1 MKKNALAFLGVR
13 AEEQTQVLLMLTTGF
28 FIGIFIA
35 TYQVTAESLFLNKL
49 SDQLDKAFLIS
60 GVLGIV
66 STIIFSFFQNRIRFV
81 TLTIAS
87 IVLIVLATF
96 GLYYFYHNSN
106 ENIQNG
112 TLFLMYCL
120 IGPMTAILL
129 LCYWGIFGR
138 LFNFKQSKRIIG
150 WIDTGQLIAIILANF
165 LIPFTTNLFPD
176 TSNYLMVCN
185 ISIIGSLICL
195 IIITIK
201 YDLARLSADPG
212 IRAETKFSKIFKDRY
227 IVLLS
232 VFLIISMITFSFNQF
247 TFQTLLNKQYP
258 NQRDLTNFLAFFN
271 GAIYALSLLMQ
282 LFVNDR
288 IMSTYGIRIS
298 LFALPAVVAL
308 LSVGALIT
316 GGLFGYSIDANPQ
329 TYIYFFLF
337 VAVTRLFNS
346 MIKDSLE
353 NPVYKLLFIPL
364 DNRFRFGI
372 QTKVEGVVN
381 ESGRFIAGIFI
392 FLFALVPFFKIIWVP
407 VIVLGL
413 ILAYFK
419 VIQNLYQEYKNK
431 IRLKL
436 EHGDGFQEKLE
447 VGYSEITSR
456 LENHLANSDPTKAV
470 FSFKLLEKIDPSK
483 TSVWVNALMKNEA
496 ENTKEYAQK
505 KMNELK
511 GLSVSDNYVIR
522 LDKSIADSVKK
533 NVLSKTDLELI
544 LNSGGDVQKAR
555 IQRLARSQ
563 NANDRHYSAE
573 LLLHSQN
580 RENIS
585 FLIELLNDNEPK
597 VRSVAIKTAIKKYDN
612 EVIASLIE
620 NLGNVTHSNEAM
632 NALILIGDSALPLV
646 DNSFYRSGQ
655 STQTMLRLVQII
667 GAIGGQRAKDF
678 LWNKIDYPDKVIV
691 SEVLLALGESGFK
704 AGLSQISRIKY
715 AIESDIADITWN
727 LGAIQEI
734 EESDD
739 STVVKRAL
747 DREIQNDIEHI
758 YMLLAMLYDTRS
770 IQLVKEN
777 IESGTAE
784 GVTYA
789 VELLDVFLSEQL
801 KQRVIP
807 VLDDLSISEKIK
819 RLEIFYPRVQLN
831 KKLVLK
837 FLINRDFM
845 QSNRWT
851 KAAVLYLIGSQRIEE
866 FTMDLI
872 AQLFNP
878 DMLICETAAWALHKI
893 NPDLYN
899 SNVVRLGEDIKRSL
913 DNSILD
919 KAEKSTLMY
928 YDKVLFFQRSTL
940 FEGMAGLTLSYL
952 ADLSKTI
959 MLPEGQVLVID
970 EEQSNDFYI
979 VYSGELDHYDKNQ
992 SITNYQQGHFVGER
1006 LSVSGFVNSNILK
1019 AKTDCILLNFNKD
1032 RFYELMANHIK
1043 LANKVL
1049 ENI

>member
-13 AEEQTQVLLMLTTGF
+13 QEEQVQVYLMLATGF

-35 TYQVTAESLFLNKL
+35 TYQVTAESLFLNRL

-66 STIIFSFFQNRIRFV
+66 ATIIFSFFQNRIKFV
-81 TLTIAS
+81 TLTIFS
-87 IVLIVLATF
+87 IVLIVIATF
-96 GLYYFYHNSN
+96 ALHYLYHNSN
-106 ENIQNG
+106 ENIQNS
-112 TLFLMYCL
+112 TLFIMYCL

-165 LIPFTTNLFPD
+165 IIPFTSGLFPD
-176 TSNYLMVCN
+176 TSNYLIICN
-185 ISIIGSLICL
+185 ISIVGSLICL
-195 IIITIK
+195 LIIAVK
-201 YDLARLSADPG
+201 FDLARLSFDPA
-212 IRAETKFSKIFKDRY
+212 IRKETKFAKIFKDKY

-258 NQRDLTNFLAFFN
+258 DQRDLTNFLAFFN
-271 GAIYALSLLMQ
+271 GTIYALSLLMQ

-298 LFALPAVVAL
+298 LFILPTVVAL
-308 LSVGALIT
+308 LSVGALLT
-316 GGLFGYSIDANPQ
+316 GGFLGYDASASPQ

-337 VAVTRLFNS
+337 VSVTRLFNS

-364 DNRFRFGI
+364 DSRFRFGI

-392 FLFALVPFFKIIWVP
+392 FLFSLAPFFKIIWIP

-413 ILAYFK
+413 IIAYFR
-419 VIQNLYQEYKNK
+419 VIQNLYQEYKTK
-431 IRLKL
+431 IRSKL
-436 EHGDGFQEKLE
+436 EHTDAQQEKLE
-447 VGYSEITSR
+447 VGYADITAKLQTLLLGMDS
-456 LENHLANSDPTKAV
+456 TKAV

-483 TSVWVNALMKNEA
+483 TSVWINTLMKCDA
-496 ENTKEYAQK
+496 EDTREYAQRR
-505 KMNELK
+505 MNELK

-522 LDKSIADSVKK
+522 LDKNKITKDEK
-533 NVLSKTDLELI
+533 NILSKVDLDLI

-563 NANDRHYSAE
+563 DANDRHYCAE

-585 FLIELLNDNEPK
+585 FLIELLNDPDQK
-597 VRSVAIKTAIKKYDN
+597 VRSVAIKTATKKFDN

-620 NLGNVTHSNEAM
+620 NLGIENHTNEAT
-632 NALILIGDSALPLV
+632 NALILIGEPALNLL

-655 STQTMLRLVQII
+655 NSQIMLRLVQII
-667 GAIGGQRAKDF
+667 GAVGGQRAKEM

-704 AGLSQISRIKY
+704 AGMSQVSRIKY

-727 LGAIQEI
+727 LGAV
-734 EESDD
+734 EEVGDTGESA
-739 STVVKRAL
+739 VVRRAL
-747 DREIQNDIEHI
+747 NREISNDMEHI

-770 IQLVKEN
+770 IQLVREN

-784 GVTYA
+784 GVSYA

-801 KQRVIP
+801 KQQVIP
-807 VLDDLSISEKIK
+807 VLDDLTVSEKIK
-819 RLEIFYPRVQLN
+819 RLEIFYPRVHLD

-837 FLINRDFM
+837 FLINREFT

-851 KAAVLYLIGSQRIEE
+851 KAAVLHQIGAQKIEA
-866 FTMDLI
+866 FTLDLI

-878 DMLICETAAWALHKI
+878 DLLIRETAAWSLHQI
-893 NPDLYN
+893 NPEFYT
-899 SNVVRLGEDIKRSL
+899 SNVVRLGDDIRRSL
-913 DNSILD
+913 DYAILD
-919 KAEKSTLMY
+919 KGNRSTILQ
-928 YDKVLFFQRSTL
+928 YDKVLFFQNIPL
-940 FEGMAGLTLSYL
+940 LDGMAGLTLSYL
-952 ADLSKTI
+952 ADISKTF
-959 MLPEGQVLVID
+959 MLSEEQILSID
-970 EEQSNDFYI
+970 EKQNNDFYI
-979 VYSGELDHYDKNQ
+979 VFKGEVEYYEKNELAANY
-992 SITNYQQGHFVGER
+992 ITGQFIGER
-1006 LSVSGFVNSNILK
+1006 LAAPGYVNSSMIK
-1019 AKTDCILLNFNKD
+1019 AKNDVTLLKFNKD
-1032 RFYELMANHIK
+1032 RFYELASNHVK
-1043 LANKVL
+1043 LANKIL
-1049 ENI
+1049 EYI

>member
-1 MKKNALAFLGVR
+1 MKKNALAFLGVKDD
-13 AEEQTQVLLMLTTGF
+13 EQTQVLLMLATGF

-66 STIIFSFFQNRIRFV
+66 STLIFSFFQDRIRFV

-87 IVLIVLATF
+87 IVLIVVATF
-96 GLYYFYHNSN
+96 GLYYFYHNSD

-112 TLFLMYCL
+112 TLFIMYCL

-165 LIPFTTNLFPD
+165 LIPFTTNFFPD

-185 ISIIGSLICL
+185 ISIMGSLICL
-195 IIITIK
+195 VIIAIK
-201 YDLARLSADPG
+201 FNLASLRSDSG
-212 IRAETKFSKIFKDRY
+212 MREETKFAKIFKDRY

-232 VFLIISMITFSFNQF
+232 VFLVISMVTFSFNQF

-258 NQRDLTNFLAFFN
+258 DQRDLTNFLAFFN
-271 GAIYALSLLMQ
+271 GAIYALSLFMQ

-298 LFALPAVVAL
+298 LFVLPAVVAL
-308 LSVGALIT
+308 LSIGSLLT
-316 GGLFGYSIDANPQ
+316 GSLFGYSIDTNPL

-364 DNRFRFGI
+364 DSRYRFGI

-381 ESGRFIAGIFI
+381 ESGRFIAGVFI

-413 ILAYFK
+413 ILTYFK

-436 EHGDGFQEKLE
+436 EHGDSKQEKLE
-447 VGYSEITSR
+447 VGYSEITNR
-456 LENHLANSDPTKAV
+456 LENQLANSDTTKAV

-483 TSVWVNALMKNEA
+483 AAVWINTLMKSEIA
-496 ENTKEYAQK
+496 DTKEYAQK

-522 LDKSIADSVKK
+522 FDKNKTEGGEK

-544 LNSGGDVQKAR
+544 FNSGGDVQKAR

-573 LLLHSQN
+573 LMLHSQN
-580 RENIS
+580 KENIS

-632 NALILIGDSALPLV
+632 NALILIGDSVLPLV

-655 STQTMLRLVQII
+655 NSQIMLRLVQII
-667 GAIGGQRAKDF
+667 GAIGGQRAKDL

-704 AGLSQISRIKY
+704 AGLSQVSRIKY

-734 EESDD
+734 EESED
-739 STVVKRAL
+739 SEVVRRAL
-747 DREIQNDIEHI
+747 NREIQNDIEHI

-777 IESGTAE
+777 IESGTTE

-837 FLINRDFM
+837 FLINRDFT

-851 KAAVLYLIGSQRIEE
+851 KAAVLYLIGRQGIEE

-878 DMLICETAAWALHKI
+878 DMLIRETAAWALHKI

-899 SNVVRLGEDIKRSL
+899 SNVGRLGHDLKRSL
-913 DNSILD
+913 DNAILD

-928 YDKVLFFQRSTL
+928 YDKVLFFQHSAL

-952 ADLSKTI
+952 ADLSTTV
-959 MLPEGQVLVID
+959 MLREGQVLIID
-970 EEQSNDFYI
+970 EALNNDFYI
-979 VYSGELDHYDKNQ
+979 VYNGEVDHYDKNQ
-992 SITNYQQGHFVGER
+992 SVTNYQQGQFVGER
-1006 LSVSGFVNSNILK
+1006 VSVSGFVNSNILK
-1019 AKTDCILLNFNKD
+1019 AKTDSTLLKFNKD

-1049 ENI
+1049 EYI

>member
-66 STIIFSFFQNRIRFV
+66 STIIFSYFQNRIRFV

-106 ENIQNG
+106 ESIQKG

-150 WIDTGQLIAIILANF
+150 WIDTGQLIAIIIANF

-185 ISIIGSLICL
+185 ISITGSLICL
-195 IIITIK
+195 VIIAIK
-201 YDLARLSADPG
+201 FDLARLSTDPS

-232 VFLIISMITFSFNQF
+232 VFLIISMVTFSFNQF

-258 NQRDLTNFLAFFN
+258 DQRDLTNFLAFFN

-308 LSVGALIT
+308 LSVGAILT
-316 GGLFGYSIDANPQ
+316 GGLFGYSIETSPQ

-364 DNRFRFGI
+364 DSRYRFGI

-392 FLFALVPFFKIIWVP
+392 FLFALAPFFKIIWVP

-413 ILAYFK
+413 ILAYFR

-436 EHGDGFQEKLE
+436 EHGDGQQEKLE
-447 VGYSEITSR
+447 VGYSEITTR
-456 LENHLANSDPTKAV
+456 LEEQLTNVDPTKAV

-483 TSVWVNALMKNEA
+483 TSVWINKLMKNEA

-522 LDKSIADSVKK
+522 LDKSKANGENK

-544 LNSGGDVQKAR
+544 FNSGGDVQKAR

-563 NANDRHYSAE
+563 NANDRLYSAE

-632 NALILIGDSALPLV
+632 NALILIGESALQLV

-655 STQTMLRLVQII
+655 NPQSMLRLVQII
-667 GAIGGQRAKDF
+667 GAIGGPRAKDL

-704 AGLSQISRIKY
+704 AGMSQVSRIKY

-734 EESDD
+734 EETDD
-739 STVVKRAL
+739 SAVVLRAL
-747 DREIQNDIEHI
+747 NREIQNDIEHI

-837 FLINRDFM
+837 FLINREFT

-851 KAAVLYLIGSQRIEE
+851 KAVVLYLIGTQRIEE
-866 FTMDLI
+866 FIMDLV
-872 AQLFNP
+872 AHLFNP
-878 DMLICETAAWALHKI
+878 DMLIRETAAWALHKI
-893 NPDLYN
+893 NPQLYY
-899 SNVVRLGEDIKRSL
+899 SNVVRLGADLKRSL
-913 DNSILD
+913 DHSILD

-928 YDKVLFFQRSTL
+928 YDKVLFFQRSAL

-952 ADLSKTI
+952 ADLSMTI
-959 MLPEGQVLVID
+959 MMKEGQVLVID
-970 EEQSNDFYI
+970 EEQSNEFYI
-979 VYSGELDHYDKNQ
+979 VYSGEVDHYDKNQ
-992 SITNYQQGHFVGER
+992 SVTSYQQGQFVGER
-1006 LSVSGFVNSNILK
+1006 LSVSGFVNSNLLK
-1019 AKTDCILLNFNKD
+1019 AKTDTILLKFNKD

-1049 ENI
+1049 EYI

>member
-13 AEEQTQVLLMLTTGF
+13 PEEQAQVYLMLATGF

-49 SDQLDKAFLIS
+49 SNQLDKAFLIS
-60 GVLGIV
+60 GALGIV
-66 STIIFSFFQNRIRFV
+66 STIIFSFFQNRIKFV
-81 TLTIAS
+81 TLTIFS
-87 IVLIVLATF
+87 IFLIVIATF
-96 GLYYFYHNSN
+96 LLYYLYHNSN

-112 TLFLMYCL
+112 TLFIMYCL

-165 LIPFTTNLFPD
+165 LIPFSSSLFPD
-176 TSNYLMVCN
+176 TSNYLIVCN
-185 ISIIGSLICL
+185 LSIVGSLICL
-195 IIITIK
+195 IIIALK
-201 YDLARLSADPG
+201 FDLARLSADPA
-212 IRAETKFSKIFKDRY
+212 IRKETRFSNIFKDKY

-271 GAIYALSLLMQ
+271 GAIYGLSLLMQ

-298 LFALPAVVAL
+298 LLVLPVVVAL
-308 LSVGALIT
+308 LSVGSLLT
-316 GGLFGYSIDANPQ
+316 GGFFGYDINTNPQ

-364 DNRFRFGI
+364 DSRYRFGI

-381 ESGRFIAGIFI
+381 ESGRFIAGVFI
-392 FLFALVPFFKIIWVP
+392 FLFALAPFFSIIWIP

-413 ILAYFK
+413 IIAYFR
-419 VIQNLYQEYKNK
+419 VVQNLYQEYKNK
-431 IRLKL
+431 IRAKL
-436 EHGDGFQEKLE
+436 EHKDAQQEKLE
-447 VGYSEITSR
+447 VGYANVTTK
-456 LENHLANSDPTKAV
+456 LQTHLSGEDSTKAV

-483 TSVWVNALMKNEA
+483 LSVWVNALMKCEA
-496 ENTKEYAQK
+496 ADTREYAQRR
-505 KMNELK
+505 MNQLK

-522 LDKSIADSVKK
+522 LDKSKIANDEK
-533 NVLSKTDLELI
+533 NVLSKIDLDLV

-563 NANDRHYSAE
+563 DANDRHYCAE

-585 FLIELLNDNEPK
+585 FLIELLNDNEQK
-597 VRSVAIKTAIKKYDN
+597 VRSVAIKTAVKKFDN

-620 NLGNVTHSNEAM
+620 NLGIENYASEAA
-632 NALILIGDSALPLV
+632 NALTLIGEPALNLL
-646 DNSFYRSGQ
+646 DNSFYRAGQ
-655 STQTMLRLVQII
+655 YSQIMLRLVQII
-667 GAIGGQRAKDF
+667 GDIGGPKAKEM

-704 AGLSQISRIKY
+704 AGMSQVSRIKY
-715 AIESDIADITWN
+715 SIESDIADITWN
-727 LGAIQEI
+727 LGAIQEAEET
-734 EESDD
+734 EESAA
-739 STVVKRAL
+739 VRRAL
-747 DREIQNDIEHI
+747 NREILNDIEHI

-807 VLDDLSISEKIK
+807 VLDDLTISEKIK
-819 RLEIFYPRVQLN
+819 RLEIFYPRVQLD

-837 FLINRDFM
+837 FLINREFT

-851 KAAVLYLIGSQRIEE
+851 KATVLHQIGAQKHEE
-866 FTMDLI
+866 FIMDLI

-878 DMLICETAAWALHKI
+878 DLLIRETAAWSLHQI
-893 NPDLYN
+893 NPESYKL
-899 SNVVRLGEDIKRSL
+899 NVVRLGDDIKRSL
-913 DNSILD
+913 DNAVLD
-919 KAEKSTLMY
+919 KGNRSTILY
-928 YDKVLFFQRSTL
+928 FDKVMFFQNIPL

-952 ADLSKTI
+952 ADISKTL
-959 MLPEGQVLVID
+959 MLSPGQILSID
-970 EEQSNDFYI
+970 EKQNNDFYI
-979 VYSGELDHYDKNQ
+979 VFKGEVEYYEKNEFATTYNLGQ
-992 SITNYQQGHFVGER
+992 FIGER
-1006 LSVSGFVNSNILK
+1006 LSAPGYVNSSMIK
-1019 AKTDCILLNFNKD
+1019 AKEAVTLLKFNKD
-1032 RFYELMANHIK
+1032 RFYELTSNDVK
-1043 LANKVL
+1043 LANKIL
-1049 ENI
+1049 EYI

>member
-1 MKKNALAFLGVR
+1 MKKNALAFLGVQQ
-13 AEEQTQVLLMLTTGF
+13 EEQTQVYLMLATGF
-28 FIGIFIA
+28 FMGIFIA
-35 TYQVTAESLFLNKL
+35 TFQVTAESLFLNKL

-66 STIIFSFFQNRIRFV
+66 STLVFSFFQNRIKFV

-87 IVLIVLATF
+87 MVLIVLATF

-112 TLFLMYCL
+112 TMFLMYCL
-120 IGPMTAILL
+120 IGPITAILL

-165 LIPFTTNLFPD
+165 LIPFTSFLFPD
-176 TSNYLMVCN
+176 TSNYLIICN
-185 ISIIGSLICL
+185 ISVIGSLVCL
-195 IIITIK
+195 IIIAIK
-201 YDLARLSADPG
+201 FNLARVSSDPTG
-212 IRAETKFSKIFKDRY
+212 KEETKFSKILKDKY
-227 IVLLS
+227 ILLLS
-232 VFLIISMITFSFNQF
+232 VFLVISMVTFSFNQF

-258 NQRDLTNFLAFFN
+258 DQRDLTNFLAFFN

-298 LFALPAVVAL
+298 LFILPAVVAL
-308 LSVGALIT
+308 LSVGALLT
-316 GGLFGYSIDANPQ
+316 GGLFGYDIGTSPQ

-364 DNRFRFGI
+364 DSRYRFGI

-392 FLFALVPFFKIIWVP
+392 FLFTLAPFFKIVWIP

-413 ILAYFK
+413 VIAYFR

-431 IRLKL
+431 IRSKL
-436 EHGDGFQEKLE
+436 EHTDAHQEKLE
-447 VGYSEITSR
+447 VGYAEITSR
-456 LENHLANSDPTKAV
+456 LQTNLSAGDSSKAV
-470 FSFKLLEKIDPSK
+470 FSFRLLEKIDPSK
-483 TSVWVNALMKNEA
+483 TGVWINTLMKCE
-496 ENTKEYAQK
+496 EDVTKEFAQR

-522 LDKSIADSVKK
+522 LDKNKVAKDDK
-533 NVLSKTDLELI
+533 NILSKIDVDLI

-563 NANDRHYSAE
+563 DATDRHYCAE

-580 RENIS
+580 KENIS
-585 FLIELLNDNEPK
+585 FLIELLNDPEAK

-612 EVIASLIE
+612 EVISSLIE
-620 NLGNVTHSNEAM
+620 NLGNLNHANEAM
-632 NALILIGDSALPLV
+632 NALTMIGEPALNLL
-646 DNSFYRSGQ
+646 DNSFYRAGQ
-655 STQTMLRLVQII
+655 NSQIMLRLVQII
-667 GAIGGQRAKDF
+667 GAIGGQKAKEM

-704 AGLSQISRIKY
+704 AGMSQVSRIKY

-727 LGAIQEI
+727 LGAIQEV
-734 EESDD
+734 EEDSD
-739 STVVKRAL
+739 VVSRAL
-747 DREIQNDIEHI
+747 NREIQNDIEHI

-777 IESGTAE
+777 IESGTVE

-807 VLDDLSISEKIK
+807 VLDDLAISEKIK
-819 RLEIFYPRVQLN
+819 RLEIFYPRVQLD

-837 FLINRDFM
+837 YLINREFT

-851 KAAVLYLIGSQRIEE
+851 KAAVLHRIGVQKVEE

-878 DMLICETAAWALHKI
+878 DMLICETAAWSLHQI
-893 NPDLYN
+893 NVESYK
-899 SNVVRLGEDIKRSL
+899 SNVVRLSDDIRRAL
-913 DNSILD
+913 DNAVVD
-919 KAEKSTLMY
+919 KGNKSTILT
-928 YDKVLFFQRSTL
+928 YDKVLFFQNIPL

-952 ADLSKTI
+952 ADLSKTV
-959 MLPEGQVLVID
+959 MLNKEQILSID
-970 EEQSNDFYI
+970 EKQNNDFYI
-979 VYSGELDHYDKNQ
+979 VFKGQVEYYEKSQLTTEYIPGQ
-992 SITNYQQGHFVGER
+992 FIGER
-1006 LSVSGFVNSNILK
+1006 LSLPGYVNSSVLK
-1019 AKTDCILLNFNKD
+1019 GKEDVVLLKFNKD
-1032 RFYELMANHIK
+1032 RFYELASDYVK
-1043 LANKVL
+1043 LANKIL
-1049 ENI
+1049 EYI

>member
-1 MKKNALAFLGVR
+1 MKKNALAFLGVQQ
-13 AEEQTQVLLMLTTGF
+13 EEQTQVYLMLATGF
-28 FIGIFIA
+28 FMGIFIA
-35 TYQVTAESLFLNKL
+35 TFQVTAESLFLNKL

-66 STIIFSFFQNRIRFV
+66 STLVFSFFQNRIKFV
-81 TLTIAS
+81 TLTIGS
-87 IVLIVLATF
+87 MVLIVLATF

-112 TLFLMYCL
+112 TMFLMYCL
-120 IGPMTAILL
+120 IGPITAILL

-165 LIPFTTNLFPD
+165 LIPFTSFLFPD
-176 TSNYLMVCN
+176 TSNYLIICN
-185 ISIIGSLICL
+185 ISVIGSLVCL
-195 IIITIK
+195 IIIAIK
-201 YDLARLSADPG
+201 FNLARVSSDPTG
-212 IRAETKFSKIFKDRY
+212 KEETKFSKILKDKY
-227 IVLLS
+227 ILLLS
-232 VFLIISMITFSFNQF
+232 VFLVISMVTFSFNQF

-258 NQRDLTNFLAFFN
+258 DQRDLTNFLAFFN

-298 LFALPAVVAL
+298 LFILPAVVAL
-308 LSVGALIT
+308 LSVGALLT
-316 GGLFGYSIDANPQ
+316 GGLFGYDIGTSPQ

-364 DNRFRFGI
+364 DSRYRFGI

-392 FLFALVPFFKIIWVP
+392 FLFTLAPFFKIVWIP

-413 ILAYFK
+413 VIAYFR

-431 IRLKL
+431 IRSKL
-436 EHGDGFQEKLE
+436 EHTDAHQEKLE
-447 VGYSEITSR
+447 VGYAEITSR
-456 LENHLANSDPTKAV
+456 LQTNLSAGDSSKAV
-470 FSFKLLEKIDPSK
+470 FSFRLLEKIDPSK
-483 TSVWVNALMKNEA
+483 TGVWINTLMKCE
-496 ENTKEYAQK
+496 EDVTKEFAQR

-522 LDKSIADSVKK
+522 LDKNKVAKDDK
-533 NVLSKTDLELI
+533 NILSKIDVDLI

-563 NANDRHYSAE
+563 DATDRHYCAE

-580 RENIS
+580 KENIS
-585 FLIELLNDNEPK
+585 FLIELLNDPEAK

-612 EVIASLIE
+612 EVISSLIE
-620 NLGNVTHSNEAM
+620 NLGNLNHANEAM
-632 NALILIGDSALPLV
+632 NALTMIGEPALNLL
-646 DNSFYRSGQ
+646 DNSFYRAGQ
-655 STQTMLRLVQII
+655 NSQIMLRLVQII
-667 GAIGGQRAKDF
+667 GAIGGQKAKEM

-704 AGLSQISRIKY
+704 AGMSQVSRIKY

-727 LGAIQEI
+727 LGAIQEV
-734 EESDD
+734 EEDSD
-739 STVVKRAL
+739 VVSRAL
-747 DREIQNDIEHI
+747 NREIQNDIEHI

-777 IESGTAE
+777 IESGTVE

-807 VLDDLSISEKIK
+807 VLDDLAISEKIK
-819 RLEIFYPRVQLN
+819 RLEIFYPRVQLD

-837 FLINRDFM
+837 YLINREFT

-851 KAAVLYLIGSQRIEE
+851 KAAVLHRIGVQKVEE

-878 DMLICETAAWALHKI
+878 DMLICETAAWSLHQI
-893 NPDLYN
+893 NVESYK
-899 SNVVRLGEDIKRSL
+899 SNVVRLSDDIRRAL
-913 DNSILD
+913 DNAVVD
-919 KAEKSTLMY
+919 KGNKSTILT
-928 YDKVLFFQRSTL
+928 YDKVLFFQNIPL

-952 ADLSKTI
+952 ADLSKTV
-959 MLPEGQVLVID
+959 MLNKEQILSID
-970 EEQSNDFYI
+970 EKQNNDFYI
-979 VYSGELDHYDKNQ
+979 VFKGQVEYYEKSQLTTEYIPGQ
-992 SITNYQQGHFVGER
+992 FIGER
-1006 LSVSGFVNSNILK
+1006 LSLPGYVNSSVLK
-1019 AKTDCILLNFNKD
+1019 GKEDVVLLKFNKD
-1032 RFYELMANHIK
+1032 RFYELASDYVK
-1043 LANKVL
+1043 LANKIL
-1049 ENI
+1049 EYI

>member
-1 MKKNALAFLGVR
+1 MKKNALAFLGVQQ
-13 AEEQTQVLLMLTTGF
+13 EEQTQVYLMLATGF
-28 FIGIFIA
+28 FMGIFIA
-35 TYQVTAESLFLNKL
+35 TFQVTAESLFLNKL

-66 STIIFSFFQNRIRFV
+66 STLVFSFFQNRIKFV

-87 IVLIVLATF
+87 MVLIVLATF

-112 TLFLMYCL
+112 TMFFMYCL
-120 IGPMTAILL
+120 IGPITAILL

-165 LIPFTTNLFPD
+165 LIPFTSFLFPD
-176 TSNYLMVCN
+176 TSNYLIICN
-185 ISIIGSLICL
+185 ISVIGSLVCL
-195 IIITIK
+195 IIIAIK
-201 YDLARLSADPG
+201 FNLARVSSDPTVKE
-212 IRAETKFSKIFKDRY
+212 ETKFSKILKDKY
-227 IVLLS
+227 ILLLS
-232 VFLIISMITFSFNQF
+232 VFLVISMVTFSFNQF

-258 NQRDLTNFLAFFN
+258 DQRDLTNFLAFFN

-298 LFALPAVVAL
+298 LFILPAVVAL
-308 LSVGALIT
+308 LSVGALLT
-316 GGLFGYSIDANPQ
+316 GGLFGYDIGTSPQ

-364 DNRFRFGI
+364 DSRYRFGI

-392 FLFALVPFFKIIWVP
+392 FLFTLAPFFKIVWIP

-413 ILAYFK
+413 VIAYFR

-431 IRLKL
+431 IRSKL
-436 EHGDGFQEKLE
+436 EHTDAHQEKLE
-447 VGYSEITSR
+447 VGYAEITSR
-456 LENHLANSDPTKAV
+456 LQTNLSAGDSSKAV
-470 FSFKLLEKIDPSK
+470 FSFRLLEKIDPSK
-483 TSVWVNALMKNEA
+483 TGVWINTLMKCE
-496 ENTKEYAQK
+496 EDVTKEFAQR

-522 LDKSIADSVKK
+522 LDKNKVAKDDK
-533 NVLSKTDLELI
+533 NILSKIDVDLI

-563 NANDRHYSAE
+563 DATDRHYCAE

-580 RENIS
+580 KENIS
-585 FLIELLNDNEPK
+585 FLIELLNDPEAK

-612 EVIASLIE
+612 EVISSLIE
-620 NLGNVTHSNEAM
+620 NLGNLNHTNEAM
-632 NALILIGDSALPLV
+632 NALTMIGEPALNLL
-646 DNSFYRSGQ
+646 DNSFYRAGQ
-655 STQTMLRLVQII
+655 NSQIMLRLVQII
-667 GAIGGQRAKDF
+667 GAIGGQKAKEM

-704 AGLSQISRIKY
+704 AGMSQVSRIKY

-727 LGAIQEI
+727 LGAIQEV
-734 EESDD
+734 EEDSD
-739 STVVKRAL
+739 VVSRAL
-747 DREIQNDIEHI
+747 NREIQNDIEHI

-777 IESGTAE
+777 IESGTVE

-807 VLDDLSISEKIK
+807 VLDDLAISEKIK
-819 RLEIFYPRVQLN
+819 RLEIFYPRVQLD

-837 FLINRDFM
+837 YLINREFT

-851 KAAVLYLIGSQRIEE
+851 KAAVLHRIGVQKVEE

-878 DMLICETAAWALHKI
+878 DMLICETAAWSLHQI
-893 NPDLYN
+893 NVESYK
-899 SNVVRLGEDIKRSL
+899 SNVVRLSDDIRRAL
-913 DNSILD
+913 DNAVID
-919 KAEKSTLMY
+919 KGNKSTILT
-928 YDKVLFFQRSTL
+928 YDKVLFFQKIPL

-952 ADLSKTI
+952 ADLSKTV
-959 MLPEGQVLVID
+959 MLNKEQILSID
-970 EEQSNDFYI
+970 EKQNNDFYI
-979 VYSGELDHYDKNQ
+979 VFKGQVEYYEKSQLTTEYIPGQ
-992 SITNYQQGHFVGER
+992 FIGER
-1006 LSVSGFVNSNILK
+1006 LSLPGYVNSSVLK
-1019 AKTDCILLNFNKD
+1019 AKEDVVLLKFNKD
-1032 RFYELMANHIK
+1032 RFYELASDYVK
-1043 LANKVL
+1043 LANKIL
-1049 ENI
+1049 EYI

>member
-1 MKKNALAFLGVR
+1 VKKNALAFLGVQQ
-13 AEEQTQVLLMLTTGF
+13 EEQTQVYLMLATGF
-28 FIGIFIA
+28 FMGIFIA
-35 TYQVTAESLFLNKL
+35 TFQVTAESLFLNKL

-66 STIIFSFFQNRIRFV
+66 STLVFSFFQNRIKFV
-81 TLTIAS
+81 TLTIGS
-87 IVLIVLATF
+87 MVLIVLATF

-112 TLFLMYCL
+112 TMFLMYCL
-120 IGPMTAILL
+120 IGPITAILL

-165 LIPFTTNLFPD
+165 LIPFTSFLFPD
-176 TSNYLMVCN
+176 TSNYLIICN
-185 ISIIGSLICL
+185 ISVIGSLVCL
-195 IIITIK
+195 IIIAIK
-201 YDLARLSADPG
+201 FNLARVSSDPTG
-212 IRAETKFSKIFKDRY
+212 KEETKFSKILKDKY
-227 IVLLS
+227 ILLLS
-232 VFLIISMITFSFNQF
+232 VFLVISMVTFSFNQF

-258 NQRDLTNFLAFFN
+258 DQRDLTNFLAFFN

-298 LFALPAVVAL
+298 LFILPAVVAL
-308 LSVGALIT
+308 LSVGALLT
-316 GGLFGYSIDANPQ
+316 GGLFGYDIGTSPQ

-364 DNRFRFGI
+364 DSRYRFGI

-392 FLFALVPFFKIIWVP
+392 FLFTLAPFFKIVWIP

-413 ILAYFK
+413 VIAYFR

-431 IRLKL
+431 IRSKL
-436 EHGDGFQEKLE
+436 EHTDAHQEKLE
-447 VGYSEITSR
+447 VGYAEITSR
-456 LENHLANSDPTKAV
+456 LQTNLSAGDSSKAV
-470 FSFKLLEKIDPSK
+470 FSFRLLEKIDPSK
-483 TSVWVNALMKNEA
+483 TGVWINTLMKCE
-496 ENTKEYAQK
+496 EDVTKEFAQR

-522 LDKSIADSVKK
+522 LDKNKVAKDDK
-533 NVLSKTDLELI
+533 NILSKIDVDLI

-563 NANDRHYSAE
+563 DATDRHYCAE

-580 RENIS
+580 KENIS
-585 FLIELLNDNEPK
+585 FLIELLNDPEAK

-612 EVIASLIE
+612 EVISSLIE
-620 NLGNVTHSNEAM
+620 NLGNLNHANEAM
-632 NALILIGDSALPLV
+632 NALTMIGEPALNLL
-646 DNSFYRSGQ
+646 DNSFYRAGQ
-655 STQTMLRLVQII
+655 NSQIMLRLVQII
-667 GAIGGQRAKDF
+667 GAIGGQKAKEM

-704 AGLSQISRIKY
+704 AGMSQVSRIKY

-727 LGAIQEI
+727 LGAIQEV
-734 EESDD
+734 EEDSD
-739 STVVKRAL
+739 VVSRAL
-747 DREIQNDIEHI
+747 NREIQNDIEHI

-777 IESGTAE
+777 IESGTVE

-807 VLDDLSISEKIK
+807 VLDDLAISEKIK
-819 RLEIFYPRVQLN
+819 RLEIFYPRVQLD

-837 FLINRDFM
+837 YLINREFT

-851 KAAVLYLIGSQRIEE
+851 KAAVLHRIGVQKVEE

-878 DMLICETAAWALHKI
+878 DMLICETAAWSLHQI
-893 NPDLYN
+893 NVESYK
-899 SNVVRLGEDIKRSL
+899 SNVVRLSDDIRRAL
-913 DNSILD
+913 DNAVVD
-919 KAEKSTLMY
+919 KGNKSTILT
-928 YDKVLFFQRSTL
+928 YDKVLFFQNIPL

-952 ADLSKTI
+952 ADLSKTV
-959 MLPEGQVLVID
+959 MLNKEQILSID
-970 EEQSNDFYI
+970 EKQNNDFYI
-979 VYSGELDHYDKNQ
+979 VFKGQVEYYEKSQLTTEYIPGQ
-992 SITNYQQGHFVGER
+992 FIGER
-1006 LSVSGFVNSNILK
+1006 LSLPGYVNSSVLK
-1019 AKTDCILLNFNKD
+1019 AKEDVVLLKFNKD
-1032 RFYELMANHIK
+1032 RFYELASDYVK
-1043 LANKVL
+1043 LANKIL
-1049 ENI
+1049 EYI

>member
-1 MKKNALAFLGVR
+1 MKKNALAFLGVQQ
-13 AEEQTQVLLMLTTGF
+13 EEQTQVYLMLATGF
-28 FIGIFIA
+28 FMGIFIA
-35 TYQVTAESLFLNKL
+35 TFQVTAESLFLNKL

-66 STIIFSFFQNRIRFV
+66 STLVFSFFQNRIKFV
-81 TLTIAS
+81 TLTIGS
-87 IVLIVLATF
+87 MVLIVLATF

-112 TLFLMYCL
+112 TMFLMYCL
-120 IGPMTAILL
+120 IGPITAILL

-165 LIPFTTNLFPD
+165 LIPFTSFLFPD
-176 TSNYLMVCN
+176 TSNYLIICN
-185 ISIIGSLICL
+185 ISVIGSLVCL
-195 IIITIK
+195 IIIAIK
-201 YDLARLSADPG
+201 FNLARVSSDPTG
-212 IRAETKFSKIFKDRY
+212 KEETKFSKILKDKY
-227 IVLLS
+227 ILLLS
-232 VFLIISMITFSFNQF
+232 VFLVISMVTFSFNQF

-258 NQRDLTNFLAFFN
+258 DQRDLTNFLAFFN

-298 LFALPAVVAL
+298 LFILPAVVAL
-308 LSVGALIT
+308 LSVGALLT
-316 GGLFGYSIDANPQ
+316 GGLFGYDIGTSPQ

-364 DNRFRFGI
+364 DSRYRFGI

-392 FLFALVPFFKIIWVP
+392 FLFTLAPFFKIVWIP

-413 ILAYFK
+413 VIAYFR

-431 IRLKL
+431 IRSKL
-436 EHGDGFQEKLE
+436 EHTDAHQEKLE
-447 VGYSEITSR
+447 VGYAEITSR
-456 LENHLANSDPTKAV
+456 LQTNLSAGDSSKAV
-470 FSFKLLEKIDPSK
+470 FSFRLLEKIDPSK
-483 TSVWVNALMKNEA
+483 TGVWINTLMKCE
-496 ENTKEYAQK
+496 EDVTKEFAQR

-522 LDKSIADSVKK
+522 LDKNKVAKDDK
-533 NVLSKTDLELI
+533 NILSKIDVDLI

-563 NANDRHYSAE
+563 DATDRHYCAE

-580 RENIS
+580 KENIS
-585 FLIELLNDNEPK
+585 FLIELLNDPEAK

-612 EVIASLIE
+612 EVISSLIE
-620 NLGNVTHSNEAM
+620 NLGNLNHTNEAM
-632 NALILIGDSALPLV
+632 NALTMIGEPALNLL
-646 DNSFYRSGQ
+646 DNSFYRAGQ
-655 STQTMLRLVQII
+655 NSQIMLRLVQII
-667 GAIGGQRAKDF
+667 GAIGGQKAKEM

-704 AGLSQISRIKY
+704 AGMSQVSRIKY

-727 LGAIQEI
+727 LGAIQEV
-734 EESDD
+734 EEDSD
-739 STVVKRAL
+739 VVSRAL
-747 DREIQNDIEHI
+747 NREIQNDIEHI

-777 IESGTAE
+777 IESGTVE

-807 VLDDLSISEKIK
+807 VLDDLAISEKIK
-819 RLEIFYPRVQLN
+819 RLEIFYPRVQLD

-837 FLINRDFM
+837 YLINREFT

-851 KAAVLYLIGSQRIEE
+851 KAAVLHRIGVQKVEE

-878 DMLICETAAWALHKI
+878 DMLICETAAWSLHQI
-893 NPDLYN
+893 NVESYK
-899 SNVVRLGEDIKRSL
+899 SNVVRLSDDIRRAL
-913 DNSILD
+913 DNAVID
-919 KAEKSTLMY
+919 KGNKSTILT
-928 YDKVLFFQRSTL
+928 YDKVLFFQNIPL

-952 ADLSKTI
+952 ADLSKTV
-959 MLPEGQVLVID
+959 MLNKEQILSID
-970 EEQSNDFYI
+970 EKQNNDFYI
-979 VYSGELDHYDKNQ
+979 VFKGQVEYYEKSQLTTEYIPGQ
-992 SITNYQQGHFVGER
+992 FIGER
-1006 LSVSGFVNSNILK
+1006 LSLPGYVNSSVLK
-1019 AKTDCILLNFNKD
+1019 AKEDVVLLKFNKD
-1032 RFYELMANHIK
+1032 RFYELASDYVK
-1043 LANKVL
+1043 LANKIL
-1049 ENI
+1049 EYI